1 MADDRAKDTKGRDL
15 EAHGKGKG
23 RSREESFSGADIAG
37 DEEEQTR
44 DRERAG
50 HDHTDE
56 VGEITETEL
65 DDWDSI

>member
-1 MADDRAKDTKGRDL
+1 MTDERSKDMKSRDIDAERKGRATARD
-15 EAHGKGKG
+15 
-23 RSREESFSGADIAG
+23 ESFAGADIAG

-50 HDHTDE
+50 RDHTDE

>member
-1 MADDRAKDTKGRDL
+1 MTDDRSKDMKSRDMD
-15 EAHGKGKG
+15 EQRKSGKAA
-23 RSREESFSGADIAG
+23 RDESFAGADIAG

-50 HDHTDE
+50 RDHTDE